1 MDIDRMISSDP
12 AYPPQCGMG
21 LMAVLWHPVR
31 TDQRSQASFEY
42 RCFYVLRIDA
52 SRGPGFSAAS
62 VTLSLAL
69 VHAVFPGLHLL
80 TCPEMLL
87 FWVASFLWVAACLS
101 QTVQDADDT
110 DPGMFYTGL
119 WVPDGDPNTFNHHD
133 TWTNQSGASVSFDF
147 IGTQIKVFVTRRPV
161 GTYLSKASFSIDGG
175 TADIW
180 QTEDPVTA
188 ISYENLIYTSKTLS
202 PVQHRIT
209 VTNLGAIFWLDYMEY
224 TVASAPP
231 GGNPPSSTSTPAQT
245 QNSSP
250 ANSATSSAK
259 STSSPTQSST
269 NGAGGNQQSSNS
281 QTHRSSPSPTSGGS
295 ASATSGTTSASA
307 SGSTTGP
314 GGTVGDLGSSW
325 TAGGTWPTDTS
336 APATGAAG
344 SSSSHT
350 GMIVGV
356 VVGVLGGL
364 ALLLSAL
371 WWLRMRNQ
379 AKRHALDSLA
389 ATPFADPSPHPSVYF
404 SKDRPPNSPPP
415 MTQRQ
420 MLPLPNNRYAPASDP
435 GGYDQA
441 SYRAS
446 SVHRAHS
453 EPADPSAAKQLALF
467 RAHEA
472 SPHPVPYS
480 DLSSNVVTPSAATA
494 GHSLLRPGE
503 IILEAIPAEHLQVP
517 PQVGS
522 SRVSAP
528 SVPETMQPSV
538 QTHSTR
544 TAPASRSAWFARA
557 LSLSSARYEDPA
569 LASTT
574 SPSMFTDSAYATSP
588 VSPPSATSGSSS
600 HRPLYFR
607 VLRRSRDGGV
617 RLAGGRPGSQD
628 AQMWSPAAY
637 DDVLE
642 VLSES
647 STMPPSYAQYTHS
660 SVSGG

>member
-1 MDIDRMISSDP
+1 M
-12 AYPPQCGMG
+12 
-21 LMAVLWHPVR
+21 
-31 TDQRSQASFEY
+31 
-42 RCFYVLRIDA
+42 
-52 SRGPGFSAAS
+52 
-62 VTLSLAL
+62 
-69 VHAVFPGLHLL
+69 
-80 TCPEMLL
+80 MLL
-87 FWVASFLWVAACLS
+87 FWVASFLWLAGCLG
-101 QTVQDADDT
+101 QTVKDADDT
-110 DPGMFYTGL
+110 DPGMYYTGL
-119 WVPDGDPNTFNHHD
+119 WIPDGDPNTFGHHD
-133 TWTNQSGASVSFDF
+133 TWTNQSGATVSFDF

-175 TADIW
+175 AADIW
-180 QTEDPVTA
+180 ETEDPVTA
-188 ISYENLIYTSKTLS
+188 ITYESLVYTSKTLS

-209 VTNLGAIFWLDYMEY
+209 VTNLGVIFWLDYMEF
-224 TVASAPP
+224 TVATAPP
-231 GGNPPSSTSTPAQT
+231 GGNPPTSTTTPAQT

-250 ANSATSSAK
+250 PANSATSPAK
-259 STSSPTQSST
+259 STTSPTETPT
-269 NGAGGNQQSSNS
+269 NGGGGNQQSSNS

-295 ASATSGTTSASA
+295 ASATSDTTLASTSGSATGPGA
-307 SGSTTGP
+307 TSGGLESSSTTGDAWSS
-314 GGTVGDLGSSW
+314 GDHG
-325 TAGGTWPTDTS
+325 GGTWPTGTS
-336 APATGAAG
+336 APATGAAS

-350 GMIVGV
+350 GMIVGI

-371 WWLRMRNQ
+371 WWLRMRKQ
-379 AKRHALDSLA
+379 AKQHALDSLA

-404 SKDRPPNSPPP
+404 SKDRPPNSPPA

-435 GGYDQA
+435 GGTHPP
-441 SYRAS
+441 RNS
-446 SVHRAHS
+446 SRS
-453 EPADPSAAKQLALF
+453 FEPTRRL
-467 RAHEA
+467 
-472 SPHPVPYS
+472 PHPVPYS
-480 DLSSNVVTPSAATA
+480 DLSSNIIPPSAATA

-503 IILEAIPAEHLQVP
+503 IILEAIPAEHLQIP
-517 PQVGS
+517 PEAGGS
-522 SRVSAP
+522 RANAP
-528 SVPETMQPSV
+528 SVPETIQPSV
-538 QTHSTR
+538 QSHSTR
-544 TAPASRSAWFARA
+544 AVPASRSAWFARA

-574 SPSMFTDSAYATSP
+574 SPSMFTDSAYASSP

-628 AQMWSPAAY
+628 AQMWSPAVY

>member
-1 MDIDRMISSDP
+1 M
-12 AYPPQCGMG
+12 
-21 LMAVLWHPVR
+21 L
-31 TDQRSQASFEY
+31 
-42 RCFYVLRIDA
+42 
-52 SRGPGFSAAS
+52 
-62 VTLSLAL
+62 
-69 VHAVFPGLHLL
+69 
-80 TCPEMLL
+80 LL
-87 FWVASFLWVAACLS
+87 FWAASFLWVAACLG
-101 QTVQDADDT
+101 QTVKDADDT

-119 WVPDGDPNTFNHHD
+119 WVPDGDPNTFGHHD

-175 TADIW
+175 AADIW

-209 VTNLGAIFWLDYMEY
+209 VTNLGAIFWLDYMEF
-224 TVASAPP
+224 TVATAAP
-231 GGNPPSSTSTPAQT
+231 GGNPPSSTTTPVQT
-245 QNSSP
+245 QSSSPP
-250 ANSATSSAK
+250 ANSPTSPAK
-259 STSSPTQSST
+259 STPSPTQATT
-269 NGAGGNQQSSNS
+269 NGGGGNQQSSNS
-281 QTHRSSPSPTSGGS
+281 QTHRSSPAPTSGGS
-295 ASATSGTTSASA
+295 ASATSGTGTASA
-307 SGSTTGP
+307 SGSAIGNSPGATSDGGLGYSSTGWGAWGSGDH
-314 GGTVGDLGSSW
+314 GGG
-325 TAGGTWPTDTS
+325 AWPTGNS
-336 APATGAAG
+336 APATGAAS

-350 GMIVGV
+350 GMIVGI

-364 ALLLSAL
+364 ALLLATL
-371 WWLRMRNQ
+371 WWLRMRKQ
-379 AKRHALDSLA
+379 AKQHALDSLA

-415 MTQRQ
+415 MIQRH

-453 EPADPSAAKQLALF
+453 EPADPSTAKQLALF

-480 DLSSNVVTPSAATA
+480 DLSSNVVAPSAATA

-503 IILEAIPAEHLQVP
+503 IILEAIPAEHLQIP
-517 PQVGS
+517 PEAGG

-528 SVPETMQPSV
+528 SVPETIQPSV

-544 TAPASRSAWFARA
+544 AVPASRSAWFARA
-557 LSLSSARYEDPA
+557 LSLTSARYEDPA
-569 LASTT
+569 LASTA
-574 SPSMFTDSAYATSP
+574 SPSMFTDSAYASSP

-628 AQMWSPAAY
+628 AQMWTPAAY

>member
-1 MDIDRMISSDP
+1 
-12 AYPPQCGMG
+12 
-21 LMAVLWHPVR
+21 
-31 TDQRSQASFEY
+31 
-42 RCFYVLRIDA
+42 
-52 SRGPGFSAAS
+52 
-62 VTLSLAL
+62 
-69 VHAVFPGLHLL
+69 
-80 TCPEMLL
+80 MLL
-87 FWVASFLWVAACLS
+87 FWLASFLWLAGCLG

-110 DPGMFYTGL
+110 NPGMYYTGL
-119 WVPDGDPNTFNHHD
+119 WIPDGDPNTFGHHD
-133 TWTNQSGASVSFDF
+133 TWTNQSGATVSFDF

-175 TADIW
+175 AADIW
-180 QTEDPVTA
+180 ETEDPVTA
-188 ISYENLIYTSKTLS
+188 ITYESLVYTSKTLS

-209 VTNLGAIFWLDYMEY
+209 VTNLGVIFWLDYMEF
-224 TVASAPP
+224 TVATAPP
-231 GGNPPSSTSTPAQT
+231 GGNPPTRTTTPAQT

-250 ANSATSSAK
+250 PANSATSPAK
-259 STSSPTQSST
+259 STTSPTETPT
-269 NGAGGNQQSSNS
+269 NGGSGNQQSSNS
-281 QTHRSSPSPTSGGS
+281 QSHRSSPSPTSGGS
-295 ASATSGTTSASA
+295 ASATSDTTLAST
-307 SGSTTGP
+307 SGSATGP
-314 GGTVGDLGSSW
+314 GATSGGLESSSTAGDAWSSGGHG
-325 TAGGTWPTDTS
+325 GGTWPTGTS
-336 APATGAAG
+336 APATGAAS

-350 GMIVGV
+350 GMIVGI

-371 WWLRMRNQ
+371 WWLRMRKQ
-379 AKRHALDSLA
+379 AKQHALDSLA

-404 SKDRPPNSPPP
+404 SKDRPPNSPPA

-472 SPHPVPYS
+472 SPHP
-480 DLSSNVVTPSAATA
+480 
-494 GHSLLRPGE
+494 
-503 IILEAIPAEHLQVP
+503 
-517 PQVGS
+517 
-522 SRVSAP
+522 
-528 SVPETMQPSV
+528 
-538 QTHSTR
+538 
-544 TAPASRSAWFARA
+544 
-557 LSLSSARYEDPA
+557 DPA

-574 SPSMFTDSAYATSP
+574 SPSMFTDSAYASSP

-628 AQMWSPAAY
+628 AQMWSPAVY